1 MPTPVVKVVLI
12 GGHGMMFGEGGL
24 EKEMHMEKEKKVW
37 DTEKLK
43 NRDSIVFL
51 LLLDIGQKIV
61 WGLVSY
67 KFLGIC
73 PVHHFLFC
81 TIPQSFF
88 KSNIGQI
95 FLCCPVF
102 YFLTNQTHP

>member
-1 MPTPVVKVVLI
+1 MSERRRHREQQQSIRPLSVVKVPTPVVKVVLI

-51 LLLDIGQKIV
+51 LLLDTGEKV
-61 WGLVSY
+61 V
-67 KFLGIC
+67 
-73 PVHHFLFC
+73 
-81 TIPQSFF
+81 
-88 KSNIGQI
+88 
-95 FLCCPVF
+95 
-102 YFLTNQTHP
+102 

>member
-1 MPTPVVKVVLI
+1 VPTPVVKVVLI

-51 LLLDIGQKIV
+51 LLLDTGEKV
-61 WGLVSY
+61 V
-67 KFLGIC
+67 
-73 PVHHFLFC
+73 
-81 TIPQSFF
+81 
-88 KSNIGQI
+88 
-95 FLCCPVF
+95 
-102 YFLTNQTHP
+102 